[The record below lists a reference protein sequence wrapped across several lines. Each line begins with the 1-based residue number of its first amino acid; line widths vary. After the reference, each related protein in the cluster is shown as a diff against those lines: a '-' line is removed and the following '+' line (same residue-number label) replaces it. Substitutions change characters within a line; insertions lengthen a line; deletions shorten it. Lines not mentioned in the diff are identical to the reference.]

1 MRSPDLPYVE
11 IRLDRG
17 PDWPDQRDVSEH
29 LPPCTGA
36 SLLSFE
42 ARRSQTEAVNPR
54 HPAFPFR
61 SRADGV
67 ARPGDGR
74 PRSAAQLKRPKSC
87 PRTAPFGNAA
97 VWTFA

>member
-42 ARRSQTEAVNPR
+42 ARRSQIEAVNLR
-54 HPAFPFR
+54 HRRSYSGAGLTGSPAP
-61 SRADGV
+61 ATGDPD
-67 ARPGDGR
+67 RPL
-74 PRSAAQLKRPKSC
+74 S
-87 PRTAPFGNAA
+87 
-97 VWTFA
+97 